1 MNKRVFGTNTELL
14 ACRYLQDNGA
24 KIIERNFRCRF
35 GEVDIIAKDE
45 KYLCFIEVK
54 YRTDERFGSP
64 AEAVTYKKQKHIC
77 KVSNFYLYSNY
88 KSLDIPIRYDV
99 ITISQ
104 TDNILNFRWIKNAFD
119 YI

>member
-1 MNKRVFGTNTELL
+1 MNARSVGSEKERRAAGFLQQRGMVIL
-14 ACRYLQDNGA
+14 A
-24 KIIERNFRCRF
+24 RNFRCRF

-77 KVSNFYLYSNY
+77 KVSNFYLYSKY

-104 TDNILNFRWIKNAFD
+104 TDNIMNFRWIKNAFD